1 MNLIY
6 SLSDIFATFLVYLLG
21 DHSFIEEHKLQDM
34 SVMDD

>member
-6 SLSDIFATFLVYLLG
+6 SLSDKFVTFLVYVLG
-21 DHSFIEEHKLQDM
+21 DHSSIEEHKLQDM